1 MKTASKNNLATG
13 ECVCVCFC
21 VCVVYSRAACP
32 LTVQAAFLVR
42 RPPPIFGWGWAL
54 KHVWN
59 SWIETDRETETERL
73 REAKTFYI
81 WGVIQVR
88 IWFETVRSERIG
100 KRKKISD
107 RIRNDIKSRTE
118 EEQLESTDW
127 WVVLCSLSIT
137 TSNFLNFKSL
147 SISSNCAVA
156 LVRCFQVVYIFLLY
170 CCYFFLWINSFLWY
184 FIFYIHHFAFRLAS
198 PCTVAQKKLQE
209 YTFLSIQSIVESVCL
224 FIRFPCQQCCF
235 LCVWH
240 LCGIKWL
247 MERAICVW
255 NILWAGCNLG
265 TPKLLGTSVGW

>member
-13 ECVCVCFC
+13 ECVCVCFS

-32 LTVQAAFLVR
+32 LTAQAAFLVR

-59 SWIETDRETETERL
+59 SWIEPDRETETERL

-156 LVRCFQVVYIFLLY
+156 LVRCFQVVYFFFIILLL
-170 CCYFFLWINSFLWY
+170 FFSLDKLFFYGISF
-184 FIFYIHHFAFRLAS
+184 
-198 PCTVAQKKLQE
+198 
-209 YTFLSIQSIVESVCL
+209 SI
-224 FIRFPCQQCCF
+224 
-235 LCVWH
+235 
-240 LCGIKWL
+240 
-247 MERAICVW
+247 
-255 NILWAGCNLG
+255 
-265 TPKLLGTSVGW
+265 